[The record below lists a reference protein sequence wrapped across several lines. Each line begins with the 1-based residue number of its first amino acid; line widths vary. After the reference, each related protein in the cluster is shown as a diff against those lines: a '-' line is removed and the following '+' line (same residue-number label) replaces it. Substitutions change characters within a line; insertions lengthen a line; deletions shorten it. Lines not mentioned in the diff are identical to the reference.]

1 MIASA
6 SRGTIIDRMLGA
18 ALLEAETYQEAA
30 VAPSLRNQ
38 AVLVVAI
45 TALAA
50 GVGNLGGG
58 LTGLLLAG
66 LAALIGWGLFALVA
80 YWVAIKRYGVPHT
93 HNNLSATLRV
103 LGLASTPRLF
113 LLFTFIPGIGIL
125 VGLAVHT
132 WLLFTAVLALEA
144 ALDMPRRPAIITAVS
159 GSLPMFLLWTLAWA
173 LT

>member
-1 MIASA
+1 
-6 SRGTIIDRMLGA
+6 MLGA

-38 AVLVVAI
+38 TVLVVAI

-66 LAALIGWGLFALVA
+66 LAAVIGWGLFALVA
-80 YWVAIKRYGVPHT
+80 YWVAIKRYGVPRT

-113 LLFTFIPGIGIL
+113 LLFAFIPGIGFL

-132 WLLFTAVLALEA
+132 WLLFTAVLALET
-144 ALDMPRRPAIITAVS
+144 ALDMHRRPAIVTAVA
-159 GSLPMFLLWTLAWA
+159 GVLPMLLLWALAWA

>member
-6 SRGTIIDRMLGA
+6 SKRTIIDRMLGA
-18 ALLEAETYQEAA
+18 ALLEVETYQEAA
-30 VAPSLRNQ
+30 IAPSLKRQ
-38 AVLVVAI
+38 AVLVVII

-66 LAALIGWGLFALVA
+66 LATVFGWGLFALVA
-80 YWVAIKRYGVPHT
+80 YWIAIKRYHVPRT
-93 HNNLSATLRV
+93 YDNLNATLRV

-113 LLFTFIPGIGIL
+113 LLFTFIPGIGFL
-125 VGLAVHT
+125 VGLAAHA
-132 WLLFTAVLALEA
+132 WLLIAAVLALDT
-144 ALDMPRRPAIITAVS
+144 ALDMDRRSAILAAI
-159 GSLPMFLLWTLAWA
+159 GGWLPMFLLWTLAWA

>member
-66 LAALIGWGLFALVA
+66 LANKQIGSRLDISEKTVAVHRSNLMSKLGATSLVALV
-80 YWVAIKRYGVPHT
+80 R
-93 HNNLSATLRV
+93 
-103 LGLASTPRLF
+103 LARTAQDPTP
-113 LLFTFIPGIGIL
+113 
-125 VGLAVHT
+125 
-132 WLLFTAVLALEA
+132 
-144 ALDMPRRPAIITAVS
+144 
-159 GSLPMFLLWTLAWA
+159 
-173 LT
+173 

>member
-1 MIASA
+1 
-6 SRGTIIDRMLGA
+6 MLGA
-18 ALLEAETYQEAA
+18 ALLEAETYQEVA

-50 GVGNLGGG
+50 GLGNLGGG

-66 LAALIGWGLFALVA
+66 LAAMIGWGLFALVA
-80 YWVAIKRYGVPHT
+80 YWVATNRYGVPRT

-103 LGLASTPRLF
+103 LALASTPRLF
-113 LLFTFIPGIGIL
+113 LLFTFIPGIGFL

-132 WLLFTAVLALEA
+132 WLLITAVLALET
-144 ALDMPRRPAIITAVS
+144 ALDMHRRPAIVTAVA
-159 GSLPMFLLWTLAWA
+159 GVLPMLLLWA
-173 LT
+173 LVWLLV